1 MLCHD
6 KNSDTEH
13 DSLVERRSSK
23 LPKNISERYASLLF
37 RIHHRLLWIGRP
49 TLRDLAGGE
58 VSSEF
63 SILLSVV
70 RIRVGQS
77 MNPNIS
83 LAERDSNLCTDRV
96 ICATFDSM
104 RRLASQGMLILFA
117 CGLFSLPPTQAQDLK
132 AFEKAITEFD
142 LDNGLHFIVLE
153 RRQAPVISFRTLADV
168 GSVDDP
174 AGQTGMAHMFEHM
187 AFKGTPT
194 IGTKGHKQERQALA
208 ALERTYQELQAERG
222 RGPRAGKDRL
232 AELEKEF
239 QQKVDEA
246 AELANSD
253 EYTRLIEENG
263 GAGLNA
269 GTALDYTLYF
279 YSLPSNRAE
288 LWFYLESERFLN
300 PVLRDFYK
308 ERDVVREERRLRIES
323 SPIGKL
329 LEAFFATAYQAHP
342 YGRPGVGWASD
353 IESLTATE
361 AQRFFQRYYA
371 PSNLTVAIA
380 GDVDPN
386 EMRRLAEAYFG
397 RLPKGS
403 SPPAVR
409 TQEPPQEGERRIEV
423 VSEAQPAI
431 VMGYRK
437 PSRQHPDR
445 AVFDVIWSVL
455 SEGRTSWLYQD
466 LVRDKQVA
474 VFAGGFR
481 NIPGDKYASLFVF
494 AALPSAGH
502 TVEENEQAM
511 YEVIDKIRKEKVD
524 TDTLQMVKTKARAS
538 LIRGLN
544 NNAGLA
550 GALAENH
557 VAYGDWRRLFRRLD
571 EINDVTAED
580 VQRVA
585 KEYFRR
591 ERRTVAY
598 SVKPF
603 AQEDPS
609 GEE

>member
-1 MLCHD
+1 MEATYE
-6 KNSDTEH
+6 S
-13 DSLVERRSSK
+13 RRFSR
-23 LPKNISERYASLLF
+23 EG
-37 RIHHRLLWIGRP
+37 RIGPLTNH
-49 TLRDLAGGE
+49 
-58 VSSEF
+58 
-63 SILLSVV
+63 
-70 RIRVGQS
+70 
-77 MNPNIS
+77 
-83 LAERDSNLCTDRV
+83 V

-104 RRLASQGMLILFA
+104 RRFVSQGILVLFA
-117 CGLFSLPPTQAQDLK
+117 CGLFSLPPALAQDLA
-132 AFEKAITEFD
+132 AFEEAVTEFD

-153 RRQAPVISFRTLADV
+153 RHQAPVISFRTLADV

-174 AGQTGMAHMFEHM
+174 VGQTGMAHMFEHM

-194 IGTKGHKQERQALA
+194 IGTKGYKQEREALA
-208 ALERTYQELQAERG
+208 GLERTYQELQAEQG
-222 RGPRAGKDRL
+222 KGPRADKDRL

-239 QQKVDEA
+239 QQRVDQA
-246 AELANSD
+246 AELANGD
-253 EYTRLIEENG
+253 EYSRLIEENG

-269 GTALDYTLYF
+269 GTGLDYTFYL
-279 YSLPSNRAE
+279 YSLPANRAE

-308 ERDVVREERRLRIES
+308 ERDVVREERRLRTES
-323 SPIGKL
+323 NPIGKL
-329 LEAFFATAYQAHP
+329 IEAFLATAYQAHP

-353 IESLTATE
+353 IESLSATE
-361 AQRFFQRYYA
+361 ARRFFQRFYA

-409 TQEPPQEGERRIEV
+409 TVEPLQQGERRIEV
-423 VSEAQPAI
+423 ISEAQPTI
-431 VMGYRK
+431 VIGYGK

-445 AVFDVIWSVL
+445 AVFDVISSVL
-455 SEGRTSWLYQD
+455 SGGRTSWLYKD

-474 VFAGGFR
+474 VVAGGFP
-481 NIPGDKYASLFVF
+481 NFPGDKYASLFVF
-494 AALPSAGH
+494 YAMPTTGH

-511 YEVIDKIRKEKVD
+511 YEVIERIRTEKVD

-550 GALAENH
+550 GALAGNH
-557 VAYGDWRRLFRRLD
+557 VAYGDWRQMFRHLD
-571 EINDVTAED
+571 EINGVTADD
-580 VQRVA
+580 VQQVA

-591 ERRTVAY
+591 EHRTVAY
-598 SVKPF
+598 SVKPS
-603 AQEDPS
+603 ADEESSSEESS